1 MTRSIILRLFSKT
14 REDQNDVKGGSI
26 ARLTAVLFPAA
37 TKFDSVIEPKR
48 ASKYNR

>member
-14 REDQNDVKGGSI
+14 REDQNDAKGGSI
-26 ARLTAVLFPAA
+26 ARLTAVLFPVA